1 REESHDKRPC
11 EGPIKRFT
19 WDERRSFRSM
29 RSPPRPR
36 VSSSFRPRFGGRFFR
51 PRFMRDDHV
60 FRKPRL
66 SLGFQRYNSFSPR
79 PRFTWREQP
88 GSTGPDSQYNN
99 QRNVETNSP
108 TRGSIPKKHTGAV
121 KYSAGPSRN
130 VEKQPVSFKVSLV
143 TTRPH
148 SRQDDPERDREIP
161 AAVSRAAIRNRAIQQ
176 KRKEIERV
184 YRQDC
189 DTFGVVVKM
198 LVAKDPSL
206 ERPIQSSLQENLRD
220 IGLRCVE
227 AMQQFIEDY
236 DTREPLPL

>member
-1 REESHDKRPC
+1 
-11 EGPIKRFT
+11 
-19 WDERRSFRSM
+19 M

-108 TRGSIPKKHTGAV
+108 TRGSIPKKHTVTGAV

-130 VEKQPVSFKVSLV
+130 VEKQPVSFK
-143 TTRPH
+143 
-148 SRQDDPERDREIP
+148 
-161 AAVSRAAIRNRAIQQ
+161 
-176 KRKEIERV
+176 V